1 MNYKRVLIEGLHSI
15 RVNKTRSYLSVLGI
29 VFGVGAV
36 VAMLSVVEG
45 ARNDVLKRLARL
57 GTNVLFVLHEPSRE
71 STDGNLI
78 TRSLQLQDSK
88 RLSMAMESIRL
99 IAPTYVMKAE
109 SDTQMTVAGVT
120 PEYIFVR
127 QLSLK
132 SGRFIS
138 SLDVVNQ
145 SRVCVVGF
153 DVVDSNNS
161 IRVGSTIELQG
172 VAYKVVGVLASEQS
186 VNDQSLGSLLR
197 NHNSFALIP
206 ITSLQ
211 QSLAVVH
218 SSIPITEIAIQLL
231 RSQDVLHAKETVH
244 NILEKGHAIPPAS
257 SIVIPRQLLRQEQ
270 HAQQVF
276 AVVVGCVALIGVLVG
291 GIGVMNIMLANVSQR
306 CKEIGIR
313 RAIGATQKQIALLF
327 LTESVLLTFFG
338 GLVGMALGVLGSM
351 AIAYFGGWPVTVTLW
366 SLLTALGMAVI
377 VGVLAG
383 YYPAIRAARLDPVDA
398 LRHD

>member
-1 MNYKRVLIEGLHSI
+1 MSYKQVLIEGLHSI
-15 RVNKTRSYLSVLGI
+15 HVNKTRSYLSVLGI

-88 RLSMAMESIRL
+88 RLLAAMESIQL

-109 SDTQMTVAGVT
+109 SGTQTKVAGVT
-120 PEYIFVR
+120 PEYISVR
-127 QLSLK
+127 QLSLQ

-138 SLDVVNQ
+138 SLDVANQ

-153 DVVDSNNS
+153 DVIDSNKS
-161 IRVGSTIELQG
+161 IGVGNTIELQG

-186 VNDQSLGSLLR
+186 VNDRSLGSLLR

-366 SLLTALGMAVI
+366 SLLTALGMAGI

>member
-172 VAYKVVGVLASEQS
+172 VAYKVVGILASEQS